1 LCLKSGNVRSPLLVP
16 ISLDCDTTD
25 NHLGETP
32 DSNIIFCPIQELLS
46 FHAILPFKKMHLT
59 QAIEGYGAHGV
70 GKQFFHLAG
79 KPHLLFVYTKEVY
92 MDLEGSLLSAIS
104 LAQSA
109 APKAPTI

>member
-1 LCLKSGNVRSPLLVP
+1 MRLKSGNVRSPLSVP
-16 ISLDCDTTD
+16 INLDCDTID

-46 FHAILPFKKMHLT
+46 FHAILPFKKTHLT

-79 KPHLLFVYTKEVY
+79 EPCFLFEELTW
-92 MDLEGSLLSAIS
+92 
-104 LAQSA
+104 
-109 APKAPTI
+109 T